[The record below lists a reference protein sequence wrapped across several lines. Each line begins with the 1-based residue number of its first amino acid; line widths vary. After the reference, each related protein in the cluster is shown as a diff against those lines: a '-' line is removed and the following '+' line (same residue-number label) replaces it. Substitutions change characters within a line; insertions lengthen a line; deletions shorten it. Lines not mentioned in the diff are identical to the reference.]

1 MQIKT
6 KKEPLL
12 KIAQSLQNVISN
24 KTTLP
29 VLANF
34 LIETQK
40 DKIYLA
46 ATDLDMG
53 ISLILP
59 VEIMEEGS
67 ITIPARKFADII
79 RDIPEGDVLITAKKN
94 NSISIESQ
102 KCFFRLMGLPKEEF
116 PKLPRLIEKE
126 RVTLSQGTL
135 KTMLNLTSFAVSSDE
150 TRYVLNGVLLVI
162 KDNKLRVVA
171 TDGRR
176 LAIMERGLETP
187 CDFTREAVVPL
198 KAIQELIRNL
208 QDTGEV
214 TIIFGKN
221 QISFQIADIT
231 IISRLIE
238 GQFPDYEKVL
248 PAEESGCKIAID
260 REKFLWAVKRVALVT
275 SPNSQSIKIDLFK
288 DKMVFSKN
296 CPETG
301 EAREEID
308 IAYQGEEFSIGFN
321 PQYLIDVLKS
331 LTQETVSFE
340 LTVPEKPGVIRA
352 EDNYVYIVLPMQ
364 FTS

>member
-6 KKEPLL
+6 NKEPLFKTTQL
-12 KIAQSLQNVISN
+12 LQNVISN

-34 LIETQK
+34 LMETQK

-59 VEIMEEGS
+59 VEILEEGS
-67 ITIPARKFADII
+67 ITIPAKKFADII
-79 RDIPEGDVLITAKKN
+79 RDIPDGDVQITAKKN
-94 NSISIESQ
+94 HSISIESQ

-116 PKLPRLIEKE
+116 PKLPRLMEKE
-126 RVTLSQGTL
+126 RVTLSQSTL

-150 TRYVLNGVLLVI
+150 TRYILSGVLLVI

-176 LAIMERGLETP
+176 LAMMERVLETP
-187 CDFTREAVVPL
+187 CDFVKEVIVPL

-208 QDTGEV
+208 KDTGEV

-221 QISFQIADIT
+221 QISFQIEDVT
-231 IISRLIE
+231 IISRLVE
-238 GQFPDYEKVL
+238 GQFPDYEKIL
-248 PAEESGCKIAID
+248 PAEESKCKIVID

-275 SPNSQSIKIDLFK
+275 SPNSQSIKIDLLK

-308 IAYQGEEFSIGFN
+308 VAYQGEEFSIGFN

-331 LTQETVSFE
+331 LTQETVGFE
-340 LTVPEKPGVIRA
+340 LTVPEKPGVIRG
-352 EDNYVYIVLPMQ
+352 EDNYIYIVLPMQ
-364 FTS
+364 FA